1 MTKEI
6 IELENKHILNTYGRV
21 KVAFTRGRGVYL
33 EDPEGKKY
41 LDFLS
46 GLGVNILGH
55 SHPALVAAIEKQA
68 KELIHTSNL
77 YYTEPQARLAAEL
90 NGYFGPAKVFF
101 ANSGAEANEGALKIA
116 LKHMPP
122 EKTGIIA
129 MKKSF
134 HGRTVGALSLTG
146 QEVYHAGFESLL
158 LKNVAYADYNDAASL
173 ESLFSKN
180 TAAVIIEAIQGEGGV
195 NPGLPA
201 FLRKARELCDRHG
214 AVMII
219 DEIQAGM
226 GRTGKFF
233 AFSHYGIEPDIVT
246 LAKGLAGGVPAGAV
260 LIKDEIA
267 RSMTKGSHASTF
279 GGNPLAAS
287 CSLAVLKTLKDEGL
301 MDNAARMGALIMDAF
316 SVMKGKYPFIKD
328 IRGKGLMI
336 GIELDIDAAPVVEK
350 ALGEGL
356 LINAIKNRVIRMLPP
371 LVLGEKDAEKGIGII
386 DGILQKY

>member
-1 MTKEI
+1 
-6 IELENKHILNTYGRV
+6 
-21 KVAFTRGRGVYL
+21 
-33 EDPEGKKY
+33 
-41 LDFLS
+41 
-46 GLGVNILGH
+46 
-55 SHPALVAAIEKQA
+55 
-68 KELIHTSNL
+68 
-77 YYTEPQARLAAEL
+77 
-90 NGYFGPAKVFF
+90 
-101 ANSGAEANEGALKIA
+101 
-116 LKHMPP
+116 
-122 EKTGIIA
+122 
-129 MKKSF
+129 
-134 HGRTVGALSLTG
+134 
-146 QEVYHAGFESLL
+146 
-158 LKNVAYADYNDAASL
+158 
-173 ESLFSKN
+173 LFSKN